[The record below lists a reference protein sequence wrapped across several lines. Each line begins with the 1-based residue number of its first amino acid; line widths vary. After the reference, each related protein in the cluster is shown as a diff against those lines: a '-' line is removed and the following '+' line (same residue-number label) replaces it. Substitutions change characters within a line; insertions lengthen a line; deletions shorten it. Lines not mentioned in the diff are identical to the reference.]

1 MRKLFYTDADVLT
14 GIINRDERTIKHLM
28 KKEWNAVAHLI
39 NGSKGSNH
47 DIMMVMEEAIIAIY
61 SKAEAPKLDVKFS
74 TYFYAVCKRIWYKE
88 LRGRENNLQL
98 MEDMGHLEIPQ
109 EDEIMDKHLY
119 EKRRKLYLKYFV
131 QISKYC
137 QQVLRLV
144 ASGYSNEQITS
155 ELSFSSVQYT
165 RNRKR
170 ECNQRLVEMIKTDPD
185 YSNLCYGL

>member
-1 MRKLFYTDADVLT
+1 MRKLFYTDADVLE
-14 GIINRDERTIKHLM
+14 GIFNRDDRVIKHLM
-28 KKEWNAVAHLI
+28 KKEWSPIAHLI
-39 NGSKGSNH
+39 NGFKGSNH

-61 SKAEAPKLDVKFS
+61 SRSEKPELDVKFS
-74 TYFYAVCKRIWYKE
+74 TYFYAICKRIWLKE
-88 LRGRENNLQL
+88 LRKRESKEQL
-98 MEDMGHLEIPQ
+98 MDDMGRLEIAQ
-109 EDEIMDKHLY
+109 ENEIIDKHLF

-144 ASGYSNEQITS
+144 ASGYSNDQITS

-170 ECNQRLVEMIKTDPD
+170 ECNQRLVEMIKADPD

>member
-14 GIINRDERTIKHLM
+14 GIINRDNRTIKHLM
-28 KKEWNAVAHLI
+28 KKEWNTVASLI

-61 SKAEAPKLDVKFS
+61 SKEVKPELDVKFS
-74 TYFYAVCKRIWYKE
+74 TYFYAICKRIWYKE
-88 LRGRENNLQL
+88 LRSRENNLQL
-98 MEDMGHLEIPQ
+98 MDDMGNLDIPQ